1 MSGPIAASGGSRR
14 IVNTAAEKDKDAL
27 MPNDDKTPAGVQGD
41 DDLVYHKICT
51 LIEPLNDTGAKLT
64 RETDL
69 VADLEIDSV
78 AILDVVMEIEDSY
91 DISIPV
97 NTISETRTIGELVDA
112 IHAIKKEQA

>member
-1 MSGPIAASGGSRR
+1 MTS
-14 IVNTAAEKDKDAL
+14 
-27 MPNDDKTPAGVQGD
+27 AGVKED
-41 DDLVYHKICT
+41 DDLVFRKICS
-51 LIEPLNDTGAKLT
+51 LLEPLNDNDVKLS

-78 AILDVVMEIEDSY
+78 SVLDVVMDIEDSY

-112 IHAIKKEQA
+112 IHAIKTEQG